1 MALLVLYKKDEGIK
15 MGLNFRKS
23 ISLGKGT
30 RLNIGKNGIGVSVG
44 TKGARCSISSSG
56 RKSVTFGIPGTG
68 LSYTKTIGSSK
79 SSGGVGSLF
88 GGNSKEKQQK
98 AELEKNTKAVK
109 EYEEE
114 ISEVLGIHKD
124 GVDAIDWNRI
134 ETIPKE
140 LSSLRQQVL
149 DGDIDAYYEVL
160 EKVAPFDEI
169 LDFGCEFEI
178 GTDDPSVMVVSFNMK
193 TENVIPEKELKLT
206 STGKLSEKEMSK
218 TTYFDILQDYVCSVT
233 IRVAKDILSLLPVE
247 RVIVHAV
254 DDAINPAT
262 GNEEENTYLSVIF
275 DRETF
280 KKLNLDRIDPS
291 DSLENFEY
299 NMKFNK
305 TQGFK
310 PVVKLTDW

>member
-1 MALLVLYKKDEGIK
+1 M
-15 MGLNFRKS
+15 
-23 ISLGKGT
+23 
-30 RLNIGKNGIGVSVG
+30 
-44 TKGARCSISSSG
+44 
-56 RKSVTFGIPGTG
+56 
-68 LSYTKTIGSSK
+68 
-79 SSGGVGSLF
+79 
-88 GGNSKEKQQK
+88 
-98 AELEKNTKAVK
+98 
-109 EYEEE
+109 
-114 ISEVLGIHKD
+114 
-124 GVDAIDWNRI
+124 
-134 ETIPKE
+134 
-140 LSSLRQQVL
+140 

-178 GTDDPSVMVVSFNMK
+178 GTEDPSLMVVSFNMK
-193 TENVIPEKELKLT
+193 TENVIPKNELKLT
-206 STGKLSEKEMSK
+206 STGKISEKEMSK
-218 TTYFDILQDYVCSVT
+218 TAYYDILQDYVCSVT

-280 KKLNLDRIDPS
+280 SKLNLDRIDPS